1 MKIYKDKNS
10 LIKEISKEKN
20 VAFVP
25 TMGALHK
32 GHISLINKAK
42 RESDKVL
49 VSIYINPKQ
58 FNSSSDF
65 NEYPRNILKDIKLLK
80 KKKINYIYLPSSK
93 DILSF
98 KTVSSVYLDKFSKI
112 LCGKFRPCHFKSVV
126 NVVNRFLEIIKPKS
140 IYLGMKDYQQLA
152 LIKSHILKNKINTK
166 VVPCPTIRE
175 SNGVAL
181 SSRNINLN
189 KNQIKKAG
197 KIYNYLKINK
207 KKILSKILNNKKSE
221 ITNKLIQLGIKKIEY
236 LECVNLKKLKIC
248 KNMKDNFNVFVA
260 YYLGKVRL
268 IDNL

>member
-10 LIKEISKEKN
+10 LINEISKQKN
-20 VAFVP
+20 IAFIP

-32 GHISLINKAK
+32 GHVSLIDKAK
-42 RESDKVL
+42 KESDKVL
-49 VSIYINPKQ
+49 VSIYVNPKQ
-58 FNSSSDF
+58 FNYSLDF
-65 NEYPRNILKDIKLLK
+65 SKYPRNILKDINLLK
-80 KKKINYIYLPSSK
+80 KKKINYLYLPNNK
-93 DILSF
+93 DIYSF
-98 KTVSSVYLDKFSKI
+98 KTISSVYLDKFSKI
-112 LCGKFRPCHFKSVV
+112 LCGKFRPGHFKGVV

-166 VVPCPTIRE
+166 VVPCPTIRKN
-175 SNGVAL
+175 NGVAL
-181 SSRNINLN
+181 SSRNIKLDKN
-189 KNQIKKAG
+189 KIKKAG

-207 KKILSKILNNKKSE
+207 KKILSKILNNKKYE
-221 ITNKLIQLGIKKIEY
+221 ITNKLIQLGAKKIDY

-260 YYLGKVRL
+260 YYLDKIRL